1 MLPGCST
8 KALRNGWAAIPLLL
22 VLAGH
27 LAAAAVPPP
36 PGTPQ
41 PARFAAGRLIVQL
54 RAQAPGAAVAAAA
67 AAGASSWGQL
77 SAKQHGVA
85 LQQAITGA
93 PPPPGS
99 GGTSRR
105 LAAAGTRPG
114 PAVYAIT
121 DGSPVLDKVEQLNA
135 LPGRGGGEGG
145 GGGGA
150 RCFAAAASVASHSHR
165 ICKPCVGPES
175 LPIVSHHPAE
185 VAWAA
190 PDYQWHLP
198 EEAAVELPPA
208 WAGSAAAAAGAAA
221 GGGTAPSRRRLAQS
235 GFPDDPEY
243 SKQWHLPS
251 IDAPGAWAQGG
262 SGAGVR
268 TLAGHGQPW
277 LPASPCLTCPPALA
291 LSHSVLAHCGC
302 PCSWLL
308 PCAHATTLHWLAS
321 WLLLYAP
328 ATILHSSLLHSPGLR
343 RSRCA

>member
-145 GGGGA
+145 GGGHAALPLPQVLQVTRTGSASLASALNRCPLFPTTQQRWPGPPPTTNGTCQRKLLWSCRQHGRAPLQLPLAPPPAAAQHPAGA
-150 RCFAAAASVASHSHR
+150 AWHSRAFQMIQSTQNSGICPPSTPPGRGRRAAAA
-165 ICKPCVGPES
+165 
-175 LPIVSHHPAE
+175 
-185 VAWAA
+185 
-190 PDYQWHLP
+190 
-198 EEAAVELPPA
+198 
-208 WAGSAAAAAGAAA
+208 
-221 GGGTAPSRRRLAQS
+221 
-235 GFPDDPEY
+235 
-243 SKQWHLPS
+243 
-251 IDAPGAWAQGG
+251 PG
-262 SGAGVR
+262 
-268 TLAGHGQPW
+268 
-277 LPASPCLTCPPALA
+277 
-291 LSHSVLAHCGC
+291 
-302 PCSWLL
+302 
-308 PCAHATTLHWLAS
+308 
-321 WLLLYAP
+321 
-328 ATILHSSLLHSPGLR
+328 
-343 RSRCA
+343 